1 VAEFWLPVY
10 SLGHRSAIP
19 SARCRNWLGLPKSVE
34 LIKRNIRK
42 VNIFGGVLLI
52 VLGTLMA
59 TGLWLQFTNW
69 LQVVNSGIIL
79 PL

>member
-1 VAEFWLPVY
+1 
-10 SLGHRSAIP
+10 
-19 SARCRNWLGLPKSVE
+19 
-34 LIKRNIRK
+34 
-42 VNIFGGVLLI
+42 
-52 VLGTLMA
+52 LMA

>member
-1 VAEFWLPVY
+1 
-10 SLGHRSAIP
+10 
-19 SARCRNWLGLPKSVE
+19 
-34 LIKRNIRK
+34 
-42 VNIFGGVLLI
+42 VLLI